1 MPNLD
6 FDQYIGEPNDQYKE
20 QYTGLVTA
28 RNLYWQKYA
37 GPNNFW
43 DYLRLLKYYDH
54 SLFNQIKDLLPARA
68 NANVG
73 ILIEPTILERD
84 KIVIGKKPTFETE
97 HWFTDIDLYYIS
109 ESSEHL
115 VYEKEINWSN
125 EFGISSHTRETGS
138 YMSASSYY
146 TPLES
151 ELNFSHP
158 FRVNFHTEES
168 GSFLSASSEYIP
180 LELDLN
186 YGHPFRVNFH
196 TQESGSFLSAS
207 SEYTPL
213 EIQMRHSDPFRVNW
227 YTQKSGSYVS
237 ASAIYEDIKMGLNLH
252 NSFEYDNMKQE
263 SGSIATVTADF
274 SSLTSRY
281 ELSELASDTG
291 SFVMK
296 HILERPALY
305 DIGDRDTSGW
315 YGEDYYNS
323 TIQAGSQKSIREEVV
338 MPRVEQNVLSRFNY
352 ETEYYYLSNLSASL
366 GKYSSSAL
374 VLSDFDNKWD
384 EALGTD
390 RLFYKG
396 CIQTDT
402 STVSDGNNKYED
414 RTPAVEVI
422 ITSPSRLV
430 TTDSPETPLDVTIP

>member
-1 MPNLD
+1 
-6 FDQYIGEPNDQYKE
+6 
-20 QYTGLVTA
+20 V
-28 RNLYWQKYA
+28 
-37 GPNNFW
+37 
-43 DYLRLLKYYDH
+43 
-54 SLFNQIKDLLPARA
+54 
-68 NANVG
+68 
-73 ILIEPTILERD
+73 
-84 KIVIGKKPTFETE
+84 
-97 HWFTDIDLYYIS
+97 
-109 ESSEHL
+109 
-115 VYEKEINWSN
+115 NW
-125 EFGISSHTRETGS
+125 
-138 YMSASSYY
+138 Y
-146 TPLES
+146 
-151 ELNFSHP
+151 
-158 FRVNFHTEES
+158 
-168 GSFLSASSEYIP
+168 
-180 LELDLN
+180 
-186 YGHPFRVNFH
+186 

-274 SSLTSRY
+274 SSLTSRL

-323 TIQAGSQKSIREEVV
+323 TIQAGSQKFIREEVV

-374 VLSDFDNKWD
+374 VLSDLDNRWD

-430 TTDSPETPLDVTIP
+430 TTDSPETSLDVTIP